1 MHATISAKK
10 QEARLT
16 ALQAEIEA
24 LQKELRE
31 GEDAEQIVKKH
42 ISLLHRYNEAKD
54 ATQVSGYL
62 HTTTDIETFLLKDL
76 DWEGAYD
83 YGYLHSTLMFSGAR
97 NHKTDNGQADPRGSG
112 PEGYRLER

>member
-62 HTTTDIETFLLKDL
+62 HTTTDIERSCSKILIGRVRMTT
-76 DWEGAYD
+76 AT
-83 YGYLHSTLMFSGAR
+83 SIR
-97 NHKTDNGQADPRGSG
+97 R
-112 PEGYRLER
+112 

>member
-16 ALQAEIEA
+16 ALQVEIEA

-54 ATQVSGYL
+54 ATQILIGRL
-62 HTTTDIETFLLKDL
+62 AAIKQTTVRQIHEDL
-76 DWEGAYD
+76 D
-83 YGYLHSTLMFSGAR
+83 LK
-97 NHKTDNGQADPRGSG
+97 NTD
-112 PEGYRLER
+112 

>member
-16 ALQAEIEA
+16 ALQVEIEA

-54 ATQVSGYL
+54 ATQILIGRVR
-62 HTTTDIETFLLKDL
+62 TTAATPI
-76 DWEGAYD
+76 
-83 YGYLHSTLMFSGAR
+83 R
-97 NHKTDNGQADPRGSG
+97 R
-112 PEGYRLER
+112 